1 MDLYCLQYNLELIII
16 TPYYLQASLLLSTI
30 SPEIVGKPVEANRL
44 YDAINCLMS
53 WMVSIFKVLSDLLST
68 VLTGICMLCFN
79 VKLCILWHCVHYVN
93 FSILEWLNQFDFE
106 AFRNKVEVYSM
117 PFNVVLFVSAFLSSG
132 KRLRR
137 CYWMLG

>member
-79 VKLCILWHCVHYVN
+79 VKLCIL
-93 FSILEWLNQFDFE
+93 
-106 AFRNKVEVYSM
+106 
-117 PFNVVLFVSAFLSSG
+117 
-132 KRLRR
+132 
-137 CYWMLG
+137 